1 MNQGERHLCL
11 VHRTISQPKNVKLLY
26 DVLQYDP
33 PAIKRAVLY
42 ATNNA
47 LVCETADD
55 ASRVAY
61 DLGDNKR
68 YDVSTVDRRNLQPDL
83 ALFCARTLSL

>member
-1 MNQGERHLCL
+1 MFFKFIFRNIH
-11 VHRTISQPKNVKLLY
+11 QPKNVKLLY

-47 LVCETADD
+47 LVCETAED
-55 ASRVAY
+55 ANKVAY
-61 DLGDNKR
+61 ELGDNKR
-68 YDVSTVDRRNLQPDL
+68 YDVRH
-83 ALFCARTLSL
+83 

>member
-1 MNQGERHLCL
+1 M
-11 VHRTISQPKNVKLLY
+11 KLLY

-47 LVCETADD
+47 LVCETAED
-55 ASRVAY
+55 ANKVAY
-61 DLGDNKR
+61 ELGDNKR
-68 YDVSTVDRRNLQPDL
+68 YDVSHIKKILYRFIKLISMRFEN
-83 ALFCARTLSL
+83 F

>member
-1 MNQGERHLCL
+1 M
-11 VHRTISQPKNVKLLY
+11 KLLY

-47 LVCETADD
+47 LVCETAED
-55 ASRVAY
+55 ANKVAY
-61 DLGDNKR
+61 ELGDNKR
-68 YDVSTVDRRNLQPDL
+68 YDVSDIKKILHSIDV
-83 ALFCARTLSL
+83 

>member
-1 MNQGERHLCL
+1 M
-11 VHRTISQPKNVKLLY
+11 KLLY

-47 LVCETADD
+47 LVCETAED
-55 ASRVAY
+55 ANKVAY
-61 DLGDNKR
+61 ELGDNKR
-68 YDVSTVDRRNLQPDL
+68 YDVSQLSMLKRNFFKCYEIVLIQILNFYYLKLYFMDKSN
-83 ALFCARTLSL
+83 C